1 MLMDEKNVLMGILA
15 IILGVVVIAFPYL
28 SIFTFSVMAGIGIL
42 ILGVWFFI
50 LTFEVWEDSKAASI
64 AYLILGLIAIV
75 AGIGMMGNIQAF
87 SVLTSIL
94 IYLAGFWMIFGG
106 SLALFNGITTYER
119 GIGVLNVI
127 LGITYLII
135 GIFALNPYY
144 LALLIGI
151 WLIFDGI
158 RIFFVKS
165 PKEEIDELEKDLK
178 KEFEDNKE
186 RKS

>member
-1 MLMDEKNVLMGILA
+1 
-15 IILGVVVIAFPYL
+15 
-28 SIFTFSVMAGIGIL
+28 
-42 ILGVWFFI
+42 
-50 LTFEVWEDSKAASI
+50 
-64 AYLILGLIAIV
+64 
-75 AGIGMMGNIQAF
+75 MMGNIQAF

-158 RIFFVKS
+158 RLFFVKS

-178 KEFEDNKE
+178 KEFEDNSE